1 MYFIDIK
8 NFCAS
13 KDIMKKVENLQARS
27 NYLHII
33 YLIRDLYPDHI
44 ENYYNSIIKT
54 NYPIFKKQSIW
65 INFLRGRYTNHQ
77 YAIEK
82 LLNFISHTNQICNA
96 KQKTS
101 EVLLHTHQNS
111 YGRKKKILARVDKDV
126 EKLEILIQLET

>member
-1 MYFIDIK
+1 MHFIDIK

-54 NYPIFKKQSIW
+54 NNPIFKKQSI
-65 INFLRGRYTNHQ
+65 
-77 YAIEK
+77 
-82 LLNFISHTNQICNA
+82 
-96 KQKTS
+96 
-101 EVLLHTHQNS
+101 
-111 YGRKKKILARVDKDV
+111 
-126 EKLEILIQLET
+126 